1 MQITGAE
8 LKQIIKEEL
17 EAVLSKDTTINEI
30 NWEKKA
36 TEIEAE
42 EEEAAGLRGGSLDT
56 GEAIRTARK
65 EAVGLK
71 GQGIKPEER
80 SIIQKINKALV
91 NGAKETNIAQGKI
104 FRYLQLVFEE
114 LQGILDKSP
123 AEE

>member
-17 EAVLSKDTTINEI
+17 EAALSKDTTINEI

-36 TEIEAE
+36 AEIEAE
-42 EEEAAGLRGGSLDT
+42 EEEVAGLRGGSLDT

-65 EAVGLK
+65 GAVGLK
-71 GQGIKPEER
+71 GQGVTSVER
-80 SIIQKINKALV
+80 DIIQKTNQALMD
-91 NGAKETNIAQGKI
+91 GAKGTNIAQGKI
-104 FRYLQLVFEE
+104 FRYLQLVFKE
-114 LQGILDKSP
+114 LQGILEKSP